1 MVVNDLDFLWPSCG
15 PPKTDPPLVV
25 DSNAVLTPPIAFQRL
40 EPVSR
45 RNPQLLKALRLP
57 NLSELAESHRVYA
70 GIDRANPF
78 SVPQPLG
85 VFVSKRP
92 DLDVSYPHNAKRQ

>member
-1 MVVNDLDFLWPSCG
+1 MVVNDLNILWPSCG
-15 PPKTDPPLVV
+15 PPKTDPSLLV
-25 DSNAVLTPPIAFQRL
+25 DSNAVLTPSIAFQRL

-78 SVPQPLG
+78 SVPQSLG
-85 VFVSKRP
+85 VLVSKRP
-92 DLDVSYPHNAKRQ
+92 DHDVSYPHNAKRQ